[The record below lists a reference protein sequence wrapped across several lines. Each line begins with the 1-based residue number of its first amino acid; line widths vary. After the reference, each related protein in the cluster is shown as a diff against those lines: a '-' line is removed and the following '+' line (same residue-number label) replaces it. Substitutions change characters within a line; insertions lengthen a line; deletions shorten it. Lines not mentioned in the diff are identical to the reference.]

1 MRRTQHRRLEPDVSQ
16 TTHVAPADLR
26 WWPRLL
32 DGDRPWGFFD
42 ATVSRYGVRRYRLII
57 YPPGTTT
64 ADRQLARLWRGWPIT
79 GAALGLLAVMLLGNV
94 ASSPNTVLAYAVA
107 ASVSI
112 GALLFLRAG
121 PARVQ
126 VRSMSIILMPK
137 AADVRERRRHTEW
150 QSLTH
155 MLTRADQLLT
165 TGAISPVEHEA
176 IWWEAYDRL
185 EAVRYV

>member
-1 MRRTQHRRLEPDVSQ
+1 MRRTQHRHLEPDFAQ
-16 TTHVAPADLR
+16 TTKVAPVDLR
-26 WWPRLL
+26 WWSQLL

-64 ADRQLARLWRGWPIT
+64 ADRRLARLWRAWPIT
-79 GAALGLLAVMLLGNV
+79 GAGLVLLAVMLLGYVV
-94 ASSPNTVLAYAVA
+94 ASPATVLAFAVA
-107 ASVSI
+107 AYVSI

-121 PARVQ
+121 SAQVQ

-137 AADVRERRRHTEW
+137 AADVRARRRHTEW
-150 QSLTH
+150 QSLIH
-155 MLTRADQLLT
+155 MLTRADQMLT
-165 TGAISPVEHEA
+165 AGAISPVEHEA

>member
-1 MRRTQHRRLEPDVSQ
+1 MRGTQQPHAESGVSQ
-16 TTHVAPADLR
+16 PTKAPAQPR
-26 WWPRLL
+26 WWSRLL
-32 DGDRPWGFFD
+32 EGAHPWGFSD
-42 ATVSRYGVRRYRLII
+42 ATISRYGVRRYRLII
-57 YPPGTTT
+57 YPPGTTA

-79 GAALGLLAVMLLGNV
+79 AAVLGLLAVMLLGNV
-94 ASSPNTVLAYAVA
+94 VPSPNTVLAYAVA

-112 GALLFLRAG
+112 GALLFQRAG

-137 AADVRERRRHTEW
+137 AADVRARRRYAEW
-150 QSLTH
+150 QTLVH
-155 MLTRADQLLT
+155 MLTQADQMLT
-165 TGAISPVEHEA
+165 AGAISPVEYEA